1 MLRPAISTFR
11 RHAQLWTKACIQARQ
26 IQRQF
31 HGMYRRA
38 APSAQFPAGRPTNLL
53 LPSAQKCLVTGA
65 AHKMKFRHDW
75 LYAVSLLCSV
85 TPCPCC
91 ALWRIVLAVLCDAVS
106 LLCSVTPCPCSALWR
121 LVFAVLCDALSL
133 LCSVTHCPCCALW
146 RRVPPVL
153 CDAVSLLCSVTPCP
167 YCALWHRVLAGLCDA
182 VYLLCYVTDCPCCTL
197 WRCAMLCDALP
208 LLSSVTPCPCGA
220 CPCYTVWRLFLA
232 ELCDA
237 VSLWRLSLQCCVTPC
252 LCLLRIILYYRQSHP
267 ATDAYV
273 RPNRNVPLRAVSK
286 QPGSLRN
293 TNNVDTLFH
302 FKLIV
307 SKTACVG

>member
-153 CDAVSLLCSVTPCP
+153 CDAVSLLCSVTHCPC
-167 YCALWHRVLAGLCDA
+167 CALWRRVLA
-182 VYLLCYVTDCPCCTL
+182 V
-197 WRCAMLCDALP
+197 LCDALS
-208 LLSSVTPCPCGA
+208 LLCSVTPCSCWALWRRLLAVLCDGLSLLYSVA
-220 CPCYTVWRLFLA
+220 LCYAVWRLALA

-237 VSLWRLSLQCCVTPC
+237 VSLWRLPLLYCVTPFSC
-252 LCLLRIILYYRQSHP
+252 WALWRRVLVAPVLAMLC
-267 ATDAYV
+267 DALSLSIADNTVLQTEPPSNRRV
-273 RPNRNVPLRAVSK
+273 R
-286 QPGSLRN
+286 
-293 TNNVDTLFH
+293 
-302 FKLIV
+302 
-307 SKTACVG
+307 